1 MESGG
6 FYITL
11 PSNTSLDVYPSNT
24 LTKYTVRLPRTLYMK
39 EGYEVAL
46 AEIMYPVSWQTLVSD
61 RDYVIGVINYI
72 SETIE
77 DVCIPK
83 LHYHSADELVRG
95 INHTL
100 KQYFESK
107 NLDTRTAF
115 LDLKGYSEIVTF
127 KAKQGYGLQFSF
139 EMHDILGFQRNVSLT
154 HDFVEDKMYE
164 IQAQIPCNPNK
175 SFHAMYVYCNI
186 CKPQIVGD
194 IYAPLLRTVAVKGKR
209 NEPVTIIYNSPHY
222 VPIGV
227 REISEV
233 EIDIRDDMGNKV
245 PFTFGKVVCKLHF
258 RKNEAIYS

>member
-1 MESGG
+1 
-6 FYITL
+6 
-11 PSNTSLDVYPSNT
+11 
-24 LTKYTVRLPRTLYMK
+24 
-39 EGYEVAL
+39 
-46 AEIMYPVSWQTLVSD
+46 
-61 RDYVIGVINYI
+61 
-72 SETIE
+72 
-77 DVCIPK
+77 
-83 LHYHSADELVRG
+83 
-95 INHTL
+95 
-100 KQYFESK
+100 
-107 NLDTRTAF
+107 
-115 LDLKGYSEIVTF
+115 
-127 KAKQGYGLQFSF
+127 
-139 EMHDILGFQRNVSLT
+139 
-154 HDFVEDKMYE
+154 MYE